1 MKIICTATFLDGTD
15 RFEAGETRVVDDAR
29 AAYFIAQKWAH
40 ESTQAH
46 GAQPAA
52 AGDAAAVTLT
62 VQNGQHGQEATHG

>member
-15 RFEAGETRVVDDAR
+15 RFETGETRVVSDER

-40 ESTQAH
+40 EH